1 MPNQETLK
9 SKATEVFNLL
19 LATYG
24 TPRWEPGEDP
34 VDVLIGTILSANTN
48 DVNSGRAFEQLKV
61 AFNGNWDA
69 VRMAPLA
76 SVIDAIRPAGMYHQ
90 KAPAIV
96 ATLEKI
102 KVDRGVYNLD
112 FLAEI
117 PVDEALNYLSS
128 FQGVG
133 FKTASIV
140 LLFCFNRAAFPV
152 DTHIQRIS
160 QRIGISGR
168 KANPDK
174 IRLLWE
180 SLLPPETYYP
190 LHINFIHHGRRVCQ
204 AQKPRCELCSLQHL
218 CDYFNDIGEWQTD
231 VY

>member
-160 QRIGISGR
+160 KNMTTLKKGDKAPNFSGTDQDG
-168 KANPDK
+168 KTHQLADYKGK
-174 IRLLWE
+174 ILDNAL
-180 SLLPPETYYP
+180 T
-190 LHINFIHHGRRVCQ
+190 G
-204 AQKPRCELCSLQHL
+204 LQML
-218 CDYFNDIGEWQTD
+218 VNDIEVHFRLIGEFKL
-231 VY
+231 